1 MRLLVLGSTGM
12 LGQALMKEAKDRNL
26 EALGM
31 ADSGC
36 ADVLFDICDDAKL
49 TKLID
54 DYRPTTIINT
64 VALVNLGVCEQD
76 PGLAYRVNTRPAGIL
91 ANVCRK
97 YAIRLI
103 HISTDHYYTGGIDS
117 KHDENGKI
125 VLLNE
130 YARTKYLAECL
141 ALAYDNALVVRT
153 NIVGFRQQPN
163 SPTFVEWALK
173 VIQNDEPCVLFDDFY
188 TSSIDVAQFSK
199 VLFDLLNNNVSGV
212 INLACR
218 DVSSKK
224 DFILG
229 LSTGLGKSLTK
240 ATIGSVIK
248 SSYQGV
254 VRAESLGLDVGRAEE
269 ILGYQLPTK
278 DAVLKSLIMQATR
291 KFDEIRQ

>member
-12 LGQALMKEAKDRNL
+12 LGQALMKEAKVRNI

-31 ADSGC
+31 ADMGQ
-36 ADVLFDICDDAKL
+36 ADVLFDICNDAQL
-49 TKLID
+49 IKLIH
-54 DYRPTTIINT
+54 DYQPTTIINT
-64 VALVNLGVCEQD
+64 VAMVNLGVCEQD

-91 ANVCRK
+91 ANMCRN

-103 HISTDHYYTGGIDS
+103 HISTDHYYTGGADC
-117 KHDENGKI
+117 KHNENGKI
-125 VLLNE
+125 SLLNE

-141 ALAYDNALVVRT
+141 ALTYDNALVVRT

-173 VIQNDEPCVLFDDFY
+173 IIENDEPCVLFDDFY
-188 TSSIDVAQFSK
+188 TSSIDVTQFSK
-199 VLFDLLNNNVSGV
+199 ALFDLLNKNTSGV

-229 LSTGLGKSLTK
+229 LSSGLGKSLTK
-240 ATIGSVIK
+240 ANSGSVIK

-254 VRAESLGLDVGRAEE
+254 VRAESLGLDVGRAEA

-278 DAVLKSLIMQATR
+278 DAVLKSLIAQATR
-291 KFDEIRQ
+291 KMDEIRK